1 MNLCGLSWLTRLNA
15 IREGAPRRSRSFRGR
30 RVVAATVALA
40 SVFALGLHAFADQGP
55 DRQLA
60 RLLARAGEQVR
71 RFEQSFA
78 AVLSDEDYEQHAT
91 GRFFIGPQHRRT
103 RAEMLFLWLPN
114 EATWLT
120 VRSVLNVDGKAVAGS
135 RHRLNDALDGPGAE
149 RLPRLRQL
157 VNESARYNVGRTFRN
172 FNYPTLVLS
181 YLDSSMQTR
190 FAFSLA
196 GRERVRGSDT
206 WKVNFVERSTPT
218 VIQGDGTDRLSRGTV
233 WIADGEAVLVRTR
246 LEVRIPKPESSAWAT
261 LEVDYQRN
269 AKLDMWVPAEMRETY
284 MEMRGS
290 TVDENIGG
298 KATYSNFRRFETSAR
313 VLPPR

>member
-1 MNLCGLSWLTRLNA
+1 M
-15 IREGAPRRSRSFRGR
+15 
-30 RVVAATVALA
+30 
-40 SVFALGLHAFADQGP
+40 
-55 DRQLA
+55 
-60 RLLARAGEQVR
+60 
-71 RFEQSFA
+71 
-78 AVLSDEDYEQHAT
+78 
-91 GRFFIGPQHRRT
+91 
-103 RAEMLFLWLPN
+103 
-114 EATWLT
+114 
-120 VRSVLNVDGKAVAGS
+120 
-135 RHRLNDALDGPGAE
+135 
-149 RLPRLRQL
+149 
-157 VNESARYNVGRTFRN
+157 NESARYNVGRTFRN

-246 LEVRIPKPESSAWAT
+246 LEVKIPKPESSAWAT

-269 AKLDMWVPAEMRETY
+269 ATLDMWVPAEMRETY

-290 TVDENIGG
+290 SVDENIGG